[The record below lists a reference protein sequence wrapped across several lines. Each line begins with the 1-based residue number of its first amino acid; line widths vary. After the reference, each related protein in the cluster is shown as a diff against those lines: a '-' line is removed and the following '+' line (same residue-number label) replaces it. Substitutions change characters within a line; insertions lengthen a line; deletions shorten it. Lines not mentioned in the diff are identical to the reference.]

1 MPLKICF
8 FIYMFK
14 TVFMKILSIIFVFLL
29 IGCTKEIAENRTVEW
44 DAVYIHD
51 GYTKIVCE
59 TSSVIDTSN
68 TILQYGKFTFFNNGK
83 YTQTGFTVFEK
94 DIELK
99 WCSDSTSLKLY
110 YGANEFYYIFKL
122 ISSNFNEKKYRIIK
136 FDIDVPSPCYID
148 FTQGESY
155 LILTKP

>member
-1 MPLKICF
+1 
-8 FIYMFK
+8 
-14 TVFMKILSIIFVFLL
+14 MKILSIILVFLL
-29 IGCTKEIAENRTVEW
+29 IGCNKEIAENRTVEW

-99 WCSDSTSLKLY
+99 WSSDSTSLKLY
-110 YGANEFYYIFKL
+110 DEGEAKEGVGCGGALCYAAINGLAKEEVI
-122 ISSNFNEKKYRIIK
+122 KKI
-136 FDIDVPSPCYID
+136 
-148 FTQGESY
+148 ESF
-155 LILTKP
+155 LGV